1 MAHKGRFRLSENVT
15 YRVFDKN
22 GRSKRLFQ
30 PNRLGAFFGSVFGT
44 VPKIP
49 LVFGMPKFSLQIS
62 NLVTNAGMAG
72 VASRVNGD
80 GAEAAFTYIALGTGA
95 TAANAADTTL
105 QTEIT
110 TNGGQRAAATAS
122 RTTTDVANDTATLVK
137 TFTFTGSFAITESGV
152 LNAAAAG
159 VLLARQVF
167 SAINVVSGDSLQVT
181 WNFDV
186 D

>member
-15 YRVFDKN
+15 YRVFDSN

-30 PNRLGAFFGSVFGT
+30 PNRLGALFGKAFGT

-80 GAEAAFTYIALGTGA
+80 GAEAAFTYIAL
-95 TAANAADTTL
+95 
-105 QTEIT
+105 
-110 TNGGQRAAATAS
+110 
-122 RTTTDVANDTATLVK
+122 
-137 TFTFTGSFAITESGV
+137 
-152 LNAAAAG
+152 
-159 VLLARQVF
+159 
-167 SAINVVSGDSLQVT
+167 
-181 WNFDV
+181 
-186 D
+186 